1 MHTHSLTSQTR
12 CCLSEGMSACAG
24 KVTGGLCAPRTSYMW
39 GRLQRDPHEVHSLT
53 CGAAGANKGAQV
65 TNSHALLGSLCP
77 YPRHEPRSEFPG
89 AQRYTPWG
97 GIGAGPSAAAASTCS
112 QWPGGRQT
120 PCATAGSSQLLS
132 YSLLLHSTNEDSQI
146 NLPWLC
152 FLFFDI
158 IIFGWWWCFGF
169 AAAFALER
177 VSPEFLLCQTWFG
190 QNLLV
195 LVVFGFSL
203 QRYAMRL
210 KTISLCYFDGWT
222 HAHLAMFHSQ
232 SHTIGC
238 VAAGNFCAPTAGSSC

>member
-1 MHTHSLTSQTR
+1 MKQTHLSRSSPSGVAWEFTLNDRIYASPSDKMHTHSLTSQTR

-112 QWPGGRQT
+112 Q
-120 PCATAGSSQLLS
+120 
-132 YSLLLHSTNEDSQI
+132 
-146 NLPWLC
+146 
-152 FLFFDI
+152 
-158 IIFGWWWCFGF
+158 
-169 AAAFALER
+169 
-177 VSPEFLLCQTWFG
+177 
-190 QNLLV
+190 
-195 LVVFGFSL
+195 
-203 QRYAMRL
+203 
-210 KTISLCYFDGWT
+210 
-222 HAHLAMFHSQ
+222 
-232 SHTIGC
+232 
-238 VAAGNFCAPTAGSSC
+238 